1 MASKDGHDQ
10 EILRSAKVYTEMY
23 HPCPGKTLVI
33 ADTLSQA
40 YLCEKFN
47 NCVAEEFEINALLTL
62 PVLDIKLA
70 QLKENNISA
79 GSELQQLM
87 NLTADGWLNNKSKV
101 PAPCL
106 PYWTSRDRITYCDGV
121 LFKGEQIIIPK
132 T

>member
-1 MASKDGHDQ
+1 MASKDDHDQ

-40 YLCEKFN
+40 Y
-47 NCVAEEFEINALLTL
+47 L

-106 PYWTSRDRITYCDGV
+106 PYWTSRDQITYCDGV